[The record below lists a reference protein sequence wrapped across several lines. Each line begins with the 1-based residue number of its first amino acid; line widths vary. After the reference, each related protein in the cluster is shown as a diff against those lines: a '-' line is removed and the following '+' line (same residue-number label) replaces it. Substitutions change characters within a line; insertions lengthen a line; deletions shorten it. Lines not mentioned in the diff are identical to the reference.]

1 MKIELTIGKLL
12 LEMGLVRQGLELY
25 ESVNK
30 NLNQQ
35 IRVSGLLEEI
45 EG

>member
-1 MKIELTIGKLL
+1 
-12 LEMGLVRQGLELY
+12 MGLVRQGLELY